1 MDILSIIDRIK
12 SLKSIRFDYQV
23 ADLLD
28 IGRKAFSAR
37 KKLNSIP
44 LDKLRVFCHRES
56 INPDWLLM
64 GKGEPHSRILWN
76 SENIPSSGELEK
88 IEFCQ
93 VSPGISPG
101 DSPKFAPFSGE
112 KPGHMFVHN
121 NILKGHEGPFRIV
134 EIENTFL
141 PPFFRSGDLAIVACG
156 EKRIHENHFYAVRT
170 QESLALH
177 KLHLADPLLILHSAH
192 HEEPVK
198 TIDLRQHPDPIVGK
212 VIGGLKAFAK
222 GED

>member
-12 SLKSIRFDYQV
+12 SFKSLRFDYQV

-56 INPDWLLM
+56 INPDWLFL

-88 IEFCQ
+88 IEYFQ
-93 VSPGISPG
+93 VNSGNQPG
-101 DSPKFAPFSGE
+101 DSPIFTPSTGE
-112 KPGHMFVHN
+112 EPGHMFVHN
-121 NILKGHEGPFRIV
+121 SILRGHEGPFRIV

-156 EKRIHENHFYAVRT
+156 EKKIDENHFYAVRT
-170 QESLALH
+170 QKSIALH
-177 KLHLADPLLILHSAH
+177 KLHLVDPLLILHPAH

-198 TIDLRQHPDPIVGK
+198 ILDLRQHPDPIVGK
-212 VIGGLKAFAK
+212 VIGGLKSFSK
-222 GED
+222 GTD